1 DANLIV
7 SLLDIHITPSTSS
20 SLDELPLEILEAGT
34 GHGALT
40 LHLARA
46 IHAANVSSVHTGKA
60 QLPEPSAEQRG
71 AVESGNGVESITTT
85 IKQPGQ
91 QRRAVI
97 HTLDIAEKHSD
108 HAKQVVA
115 GFKHGIYA
123 GNVEFYVGDVGDW
136 VSDQLRERKRPS
148 AASESPEMDAAEA
161 DQPAPFLS
169 HVFLDM
175 PKANMQIESIAPAL
189 RADGV
194 LMIFNPSITQIA
206 ECVEDIKRLKLPFAM
221 EQVVEM
227 GSGSGVGG
235 REWDV
240 RAVRP
245 RILTRKENTER
256 DAKLEQQDQKSKAE
270 VNSASTI
277 ACEEEAKEGMKSRDQ
292 EQAESLKEQV
302 RSKPEEEQGWT
313 LLQIHNRED
322 DSKDNQEAKH
332 ALRSI
337 VDSLPSPVVTEVP
350 SHHRESAGKAP
361 LLSCFLSSSPRFC
374 VFHGSPAFRLL
385 LTHLSRPYS
394 AKLTQLPRSQTI
406 LCSPRAWASLSPAQR
421 ELLLQHLRS
430 SSASTP
436 TSSARPPDG
445 PAAPISF
452 PNSTTTTTTTAPTVT
467 PTTAT
472 DTSFSTVSTPATPQS
487 MPAPPHLTA
496 LLHTPPFAADI
507 RHFRDDLAAGR
518 LLPAWRVEAERA
530 GRMRAEGVFEAW
542 RTGEMER
549 VWGVGVRGGGARRA
563 GEEEWKKDKKDDE
576 KGQLDVG
583 ARARGTEGRI
593 VGDGEASRDKKNG
606 ENGAARGAGEGLE
619 KQESTGEVKF
629 EEETA
634 E

>member
-1 DANLIV
+1 GDVVLLRQKEDPSFQGILTKPLRNDGKLHTHKGVLNHADIIGKRVRDIIRSNKGVDYRIHDPTLSEYVTLTRRIVTPIYPGDANLIV
-7 SLLDIHITPSTSS
+7 FLLDIHITPSTSS

-85 IKQPGQ
+85 TQQPGQ
-91 QRRAVI
+91 LRRAVI

-189 RADGV
+189 RADGI

-313 LLQIHNRED
+313 LVCRPKVGDRVVGGGFLGIWRRMRH
-322 DSKDNQEAKH
+322 H
-332 ALRSI
+332 
-337 VDSLPSPVVTEVP
+337 SP
-350 SHHRESAGKAP
+350 
-361 LLSCFLSSSPRFC
+361 SSS
-374 VFHGSPAFRLL
+374 
-385 LTHLSRPYS
+385 
-394 AKLTQLPRSQTI
+394 
-406 LCSPRAWASLSPAQR
+406 
-421 ELLLQHLRS
+421 
-430 SSASTP
+430 
-436 TSSARPPDG
+436 
-445 PAAPISF
+445 
-452 PNSTTTTTTTAPTVT
+452 
-467 PTTAT
+467 
-472 DTSFSTVSTPATPQS
+472 
-487 MPAPPHLTA
+487 
-496 LLHTPPFAADI
+496 
-507 RHFRDDLAAGR
+507 
-518 LLPAWRVEAERA
+518 
-530 GRMRAEGVFEAW
+530 
-542 RTGEMER
+542 
-549 VWGVGVRGGGARRA
+549 
-563 GEEEWKKDKKDDE
+563 
-576 KGQLDVG
+576 
-583 ARARGTEGRI
+583 
-593 VGDGEASRDKKNG
+593 
-606 ENGAARGAGEGLE
+606 
-619 KQESTGEVKF
+619 
-629 EEETA
+629 
-634 E
+634 